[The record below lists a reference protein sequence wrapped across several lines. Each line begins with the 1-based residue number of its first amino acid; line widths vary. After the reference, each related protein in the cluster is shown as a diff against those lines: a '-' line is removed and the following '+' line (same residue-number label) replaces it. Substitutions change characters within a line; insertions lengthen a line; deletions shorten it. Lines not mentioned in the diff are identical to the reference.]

1 MRGDTAHVVLRRNRR
16 AAATAT
22 MNSNFR
28 PETELTDDTV
38 LNDYMLVMGAN
49 ALNELSDIR
58 ARLREEANAL
68 EYGREHPLEFS
79 LATSG
84 RESRARS
91 GASFDFAELDA
102 DALPAAD
109 GVQPNVDAAEW
120 TELAEIDAAQSQSRL
135 LVGGSD
141 RALDALEAFVDGLS
155 ERMASRRAHVLL
167 DKYLDPETEVTV
179 ELETLVHLELYR
191 RVFERLEREVREL
204 TENIEQEFK
213 KSRKRTAELRGDV
226 AKLTRD
232 IAADEKRLE
241 ELRARLA
248 TEAGD
253 AERDR
258 AVAAT
263 IAWETENRELYTRE
277 RDLRRKLERERR
289 AQRMY
294 RDYREKV
301 ITDFA
306 QFERE
311 TVERL
316 ILMLQMRR
324 RDDDRRAR
332 QPGSRQQRMSEV
344 DQRRLWYEMASAPQ
358 PSGRAQ
364 IASRTFLRER
374 QKLLA
379 EVARENIQRRG

>member
-1 MRGDTAHVVLRRNRR
+1 
-16 AAATAT
+16 

-135 LVGGSD
+135 LIGGSD